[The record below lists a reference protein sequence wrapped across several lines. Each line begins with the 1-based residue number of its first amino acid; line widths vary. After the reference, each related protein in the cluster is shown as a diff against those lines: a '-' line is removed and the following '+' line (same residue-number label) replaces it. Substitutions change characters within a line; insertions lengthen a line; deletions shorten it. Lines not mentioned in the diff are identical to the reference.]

1 MIFLQVSIFA
11 GFFLSFKNLTNF
23 FFNACFYGAM
33 VLYCK
38 GVTFMAYFLK
48 KTNNKKGTY
57 LQIYSSFYDPE
68 RGHTA
73 HKAYKPIGYVHEL
86 QARGIAD
93 PISFYKEEVNKLNQE
108 AKALKA
114 AKKAKQISDDSPEK
128 LIGYFP
134 MKNINDKLS
143 VKKYIDLM
151 QTATDFRFNVFD
163 MLSALVY
170 ARLVQPCSKSKTYD
184 EVIPKLFESYEFS
197 LNQLYDG
204 LEYIGCEYEKIIEI
218 YNHQIRQMYQFDT
231 SHTYFDCTNFYFE
244 IDRED
249 DFRKKGPSKEN
260 RKEPIVGL
268 GLLLDANQIPI
279 GMKLFPGNQSEKP
292 VIRNIIDDLKKRN
305 SVSGRTIQ
313 IADKG
318 LNCAENIF
326 HALKNGDGYIF
337 SRSVK
342 TLPETERT
350 WVLLPNDYRD
360 AKNAAGET
368 LYRIKECVDEFEYKF
383 TVPGTGSLKKFRITE
398 KRIVTFNPK
407 LAKKQI
413 YEINKEVEKARL
425 LKASQA
431 KRAEYGDSA
440 KYVIFTAADKKGNDT
455 DGKVKVTMNEEL
467 IRKSLELAGYNMLV
481 TSEISMKDKDVYNAY
496 HNLWRIE
503 ESFRIMK
510 SQLDARPVYL
520 QKRDTIVGHF
530 LICYLA
536 VLLTRLLQF
545 KILKNSY
552 SSEDLFDFIRD
563 FRVAKISDRKY
574 INLSHGTSFI
584 RELSELCGLPL
595 TSYFLNEG
603 DIKKMLSHRF

>member
-1 MIFLQVSIFA
+1 
-11 GFFLSFKNLTNF
+11 
-23 FFNACFYGAM
+23 
-33 VLYCK
+33 
-38 GVTFMAYFLK
+38 MAYFLK
-48 KTNNKKGTY
+48 KTTNKKGLY
-57 LQIYSSFYDPE
+57 LQIYESFYDPE

-73 HKAYKPIGYVHEL
+73 HKSFKPIGYVHEL
-86 QARGIAD
+86 QAKGIED
-93 PISFYKEEVNKLNQE
+93 PIAFYKEEVSELNQKFR
-108 AKALKA
+108 AAKA
-114 AKKAKQISDDSPEK
+114 AKKARQISEDSPEK

-151 QTATDFRFNVFD
+151 QTSTDFRFNVSD
-163 MLSALVY
+163 MISALVY
-170 ARLVQPCSKSKTYD
+170 ARLVHPCSKSKTYD
-184 EVIPKLFESYEFS
+184 EVIPKLFDSYDFS

-218 YNHQIRQMYQFDT
+218 YNHQMQQMYQFDT

-244 IDRED
+244 IDKED

-260 RKEPIVGL
+260 KKEPIVGL
-268 GLLLDANQIPI
+268 GLLLDVNQIPI

-292 VIRNIIDDLKKRN
+292 VIRNIIQNLKKRN
-305 SVSGRTIQ
+305 AVSGRTIR

-326 HALKNGDGYIF
+326 HALKSGDGYIF
-337 SRSVK
+337 SKSVK
-342 TLPETERT
+342 QLPETEKT

-360 AKNAAGET
+360 IKNAGGEVI
-368 LYRIKECVDEFEYKF
+368 YRMKECVDDFEYQF
-383 TVPGTGSLKKFRITE
+383 NDPETGKLKKFKIKE
-398 KRIVTFNPK
+398 KRIVTYNPK
-407 LAKKQI
+407 LAKKQK

-431 KRAEYGDSA
+431 KKSEYGDSA
-440 KYVIFTAADKKGNDT
+440 KYVIFTAADKKGNET
-455 DGKVKVTMNEEL
+455 DGKIKVTMNEEL
-467 IRKSLELAGYNMLV
+467 IKKSLELAGYNMLV
-481 TSEISMKDKDVYNAY
+481 TSEISMGDRDVYDAY

-520 QKRDTIVGHF
+520 QKEDTITGHF

-545 KILKNSY
+545 KILKNNY
-552 SSEDLFDFIRD
+552 CSEDLFDFIHD
-563 FRVAKISDRKY
+563 FRVARISDRKY
-574 INLSHGTSFI
+574 INLSRGTTFI
-584 RELSELCGLPL
+584 KEFAAICNLPL

-603 DIKKMLSHRF
+603 EIKKMLSHRF

>member
-1 MIFLQVSIFA
+1 
-11 GFFLSFKNLTNF
+11 
-23 FFNACFYGAM
+23 
-33 VLYCK
+33 
-38 GVTFMAYFLK
+38 MAYFLK
-48 KTNNKKGTY
+48 KSNYKKGTY
-57 LQIYSSFYDPE
+57 LQIYESFYDPE
-68 RGHTA
+68 RKGGA
-73 HKAYKPIGYVHEL
+73 HRSYKALGYIHEL
-86 QARGIAD
+86 QAKGIDD
-93 PISFYKEEVNKLNQE
+93 PITFYQEEVMKLNQE
-108 AKALKA
+108 LTAIKNANKAR
-114 AKKAKQISDDSPEK
+114 QISDDSPEK

-143 VKKYIDLM
+143 AKKYIDLM

-163 MLSALVY
+163 MISALVY

-184 EVIPKLFESYEFS
+184 EVIPKLFDSYDFS

-218 YNHQIRQMYQFDT
+218 YNHQIQQMYQFDT

-244 IDRED
+244 IDKED
-249 DFRKKGPSKEN
+249 GFRKKGPSKEN

-292 VIRNIIDDLKKRN
+292 VIRNIIQELKKRN

-337 SRSVK
+337 SKSVK
-342 TLPETERT
+342 QLPDVEKT

-360 AKNAAGET
+360 IKNSSGEIM
-368 LYRIKECVDEFEYKF
+368 YRMKECVDEFEYKF
-383 TVPGTGSLKKFRITE
+383 KDPDTGKDKKFKITE
-398 KRIVTFNPK
+398 KRIVTYNPK

-413 YEINKEVEKARL
+413 YEINKEVEKAKL

-431 KRAEYGDSA
+431 KKSEYGDSA
-440 KYVIFTAADKKGNDT
+440 KYVIFTTADKKGNET
-455 DGKVKVTMNEEL
+455 DGKIKVSMNEEL
-467 IRKSLELAGYNMLV
+467 IKKSLELAGYNMLV
-481 TSEISMKDKDVYNAY
+481 TSEISMSDKDVYDAY

-520 QKRDTIVGHF
+520 QKEDTIVGHF

-545 KILKNSY
+545 KILKNNY
-552 SSEDLFDFIRD
+552 CSEELFEFIHD

-574 INLSHGTSFI
+574 INLSRGTTFI
-584 RELSELCGLPL
+584 KELAALCNLPL
-595 TSYFLNEG
+595 TSYFLSEG
-603 DIKKMLSHRF
+603 EIKKMLSHRF

>member
-1 MIFLQVSIFA
+1 
-11 GFFLSFKNLTNF
+11 
-23 FFNACFYGAM
+23 
-33 VLYCK
+33 
-38 GVTFMAYFLK
+38 MAYFLK

-73 HKAYKPIGYVHEL
+73 HKAYKPLGYVHEL
-86 QARGIAD
+86 QAKGIDD
-93 PISFYKEEVNKLNQE
+93 PISFYKEEVNNLNQE
-108 AKALKA
+108 AKAAKN
-114 AKKAKQISDDSPEK
+114 AKKAKQISNDSPEK

-134 MKNINDKLS
+134 VKNINDKLS
-143 VKKYIDLM
+143 VKKYIDFM
-151 QTATDFRFNVFD
+151 QTATDFRFNIFD
-163 MLSALVY
+163 MISALVY
-170 ARLVQPCSKSKTYD
+170 ARLVYPCSKSKTYD
-184 EVIPKLFESYEFS
+184 EVIPKLFDSYDFS

-218 YNHQIRQMYQFDT
+218 YNHQIQQIYGFDT

-244 IDRED
+244 IDKED
-249 DFRKKGPSKEN
+249 NFRRKGPSKER
-260 RKEPIVGL
+260 RKDPIVGL
-268 GLLLDANQIPI
+268 GLLLDANQIPV
-279 GMKLFPGNQSEKP
+279 GMKMFPGNQSEKP
-292 VIRNIIDDLKKRN
+292 VIRNVIDELKKRH

-326 HALKNGDGYIF
+326 HALENGDGYIF
-337 SRSVK
+337 SKSVK
-342 TLPETERT
+342 LLPEIEKT
-350 WVLLPNDYRD
+350 WVLLPNDYKD
-360 AKNAAGET
+360 VKNENGEV
-368 LYRIKECVDEFEYKF
+368 LYRMKECVDAFEYKF
-383 TVPGTGSLKKFRITE
+383 NDPETGKVKKFKITE

-413 YEINKEVEKARL
+413 YEINKEVEKAKL

-431 KRAEYGDSA
+431 KKSEYGDSA
-440 KYVIFTAADKKGNDT
+440 RYVIFTTADKKGNDT

-467 IRKSLELAGYNMLV
+467 IQKSLELAGYNMLV
-481 TSEISMKDKDVYNAY
+481 TSEISMDGKDIYIGY

-503 ESFRIMK
+503 ESFRVMK

-520 QKRDTIVGHF
+520 QKEDTIIGHF

-545 KILKNSY
+545 KILQNNY
-552 SSEDLFDFIRD
+552 CTEDLFEFVRD

-574 INLSHGTSFI
+574 INLSRGTTFI
-584 RELSELCGLPL
+584 KEFATLCNLPL
-595 TSYFLNEG
+595 TSYFLSES

>member
-1 MIFLQVSIFA
+1 
-11 GFFLSFKNLTNF
+11 
-23 FFNACFYGAM
+23 
-33 VLYCK
+33 
-38 GVTFMAYFLK
+38 MAYFLK

-57 LQIYSSFYDPE
+57 LQIYSSFYDPQ

-86 QARGIAD
+86 QAKGIED
-93 PISFYKEEVNKLNQE
+93 PISFYKEKVNRLNQE
-108 AKALKA
+108 AKAEKN
-114 AKKAKQISDDSPEK
+114 AKKEKQISDDSPEK

-134 MKNINDKLS
+134 IKNINDKLS

-163 MLSALVY
+163 MTSALVY
-170 ARLVQPCSKSKTYD
+170 ARLVQPCSKSKTYV
-184 EVIPKLFESYEFS
+184 EVIPKLFESYDFS

-218 YNHQIRQMYQFDT
+218 YNHQIQQMYKFDT

-244 IDRED
+244 IDKED

-292 VIRNIIDDLKKRN
+292 VIRKVINDLKKRN

-337 SRSVK
+337 SKSVK
-342 TLPETERT
+342 QLPEIERT
-350 WVLLPNDYRD
+350 WVLLSNDYRD
-360 AKNAAGET
+360 IKDANGDV
-368 LYRIKECVDEFEYKF
+368 LYRIKECVDAFEYKF
-383 TVPGTGSLKKFRITE
+383 KDSETGKIKKFKITE

-407 LAKKQI
+407 LGRKQI
-413 YEINKEVEKARL
+413 YEINKEIEKAKL

-431 KRAEYGDSA
+431 KRSEYGDSA
-440 KYVIFTAADKKGNDT
+440 KYVIFTTADKKGNDT
-455 DGKVKVTMNEEL
+455 NGKVKVTMNDDL
-467 IRKSLELAGYNMLV
+467 IKKSLELAGYNMLV
-481 TSEISMKDKDVYNAY
+481 TSEISMADKEIYTAY

-520 QKRDTIVGHF
+520 QKKDTITGHF

-545 KILKNSY
+545 KILKNNY
-552 SSEDLFDFIRD
+552 CSEDLFEFVRD
-563 FRVAKISDRKY
+563 FRVAKISERKY
-574 INLSHGTSFI
+574 INLSRGTVFI
-584 RELSELCGLPL
+584 KNFASLCNLPL
-595 TSYFLNEG
+595 MSYFLSDGE
-603 DIKKMLSHRF
+603 IKKMLSHRF

>member
-1 MIFLQVSIFA
+1 
-11 GFFLSFKNLTNF
+11 
-23 FFNACFYGAM
+23 
-33 VLYCK
+33 
-38 GVTFMAYFLK
+38 MAYFLK

-73 HKAYKPIGYVHEL
+73 HKAYKPLGYVHEL
-86 QARGIAD
+86 QAKGIDD

-108 AKALKA
+108 AKAAKN

-134 MKNINDKLS
+134 VKNINDKLS
-143 VKKYIDLM
+143 VKKYIDFM
-151 QTATDFRFNVFD
+151 QTTTDFRFNIFD
-163 MLSALVY
+163 MISALVY
-170 ARLVQPCSKSKTYD
+170 ARLVYPCSKSKTYD
-184 EVIPKLFESYEFS
+184 EVIPKLFDSYDFS

-218 YNHQIRQMYQFDT
+218 YNHQIQQIYGFDT

-244 IDRED
+244 IDKED
-249 DFRKKGPSKEN
+249 NFRRKGPSKER
-260 RKEPIVGL
+260 RKDPIVGL

-279 GMKLFPGNQSEKP
+279 GMKMFPGNQSEKP
-292 VIRNIIDDLKKRN
+292 VIRNVIDELKKRH

-326 HALKNGDGYIF
+326 HALENGDGYIF
-337 SRSVK
+337 SKSVK
-342 TLPETERT
+342 LLPEIEKT
-350 WVLLPNDYRD
+350 WVLLPNDYKD
-360 AKNAAGET
+360 VKNENGEV
-368 LYRIKECVDEFEYKF
+368 LYRMKECVDAFEYKF
-383 TVPGTGSLKKFRITE
+383 NDSETGKVKKFKITE

-413 YEINKEVEKARL
+413 YEINKEVEKAKL

-431 KRAEYGDSA
+431 KKSEYGDSA
-440 KYVIFTAADKKGNDT
+440 RYVIFTTADKKGNDT

-467 IRKSLELAGYNMLV
+467 IQKSLELAGYNMLV
-481 TSEISMKDKDVYNAY
+481 TSEISMDGKDIYTGY

-503 ESFRIMK
+503 ESFRVMK

-520 QKRDTIVGHF
+520 QKEDTIIGHF

-545 KILKNSY
+545 KILQNNCCT
-552 SSEDLFDFIRD
+552 EDLFEFIRD

-574 INLSHGTSFI
+574 INLSRGTTFI
-584 RELSELCGLPL
+584 KEFATLCNLPL
-595 TSYFLNEG
+595 TSYFLSES

>member
-1 MIFLQVSIFA
+1 
-11 GFFLSFKNLTNF
+11 
-23 FFNACFYGAM
+23 
-33 VLYCK
+33 
-38 GVTFMAYFLK
+38 MAYFLK

-73 HKAYKPIGYVHEL
+73 HKSYKAIGYVHEL
-86 QARGIAD
+86 QATGIDD
-93 PISFYKEEVNKLNQE
+93 PVSFYKEEVIRLNQE
-108 AKALKA
+108 VKAEKNV
-114 AKKAKQISDDSPEK
+114 KNAKQISDDSPEK

-163 MLSALVY
+163 MISALVY
-170 ARLVQPCSKSKTYD
+170 ARLVHPCSKSKTCD
-184 EVIPKLFESYEFS
+184 EVIPKLFDSYDFS

-218 YNHQIRQMYQFDT
+218 YNHQIQQMYKFDT

-244 IDRED
+244 IDKED
-249 DFRKKGPSKEN
+249 EFRKKGPSKEN
-260 RKEPIVGL
+260 KKEPIVGL

-279 GMKLFPGNQSEKP
+279 GMKLFPGSQSEKP
-292 VIRNIIDDLKKRN
+292 IIRNIIDDLKKRN

-318 LNCAENIF
+318 LNCAENIY

-337 SRSVK
+337 SKSVK
-342 TLPETERT
+342 QLPETEKT
-350 WVLLPNDYRD
+350 WVLLDNDYRD
-360 AKNAAGET
+360 IRNANGDVS
-368 LYRIKECVDEFEYKF
+368 YRIKECIDEFEYKF
-383 TVPGTGSLKKFRITE
+383 KDADSGKEKKFKITE
-398 KRIVTFNPK
+398 KRIVTYNPK

-431 KRAEYGDSA
+431 KKSEYGDSA
-440 KYVIFTAADKKGNDT
+440 KYVLFTTTDKKGNET
-455 DGKVKVTMNEEL
+455 DGKIKVTMNEEL
-467 IRKSLELAGYNMLV
+467 IRKSLELAGYNLLV
-481 TSEISMKDKDVYNAY
+481 TSELSMSDNAVYDAY

-520 QKRDTIVGHF
+520 QKEDTIIGHF

-545 KILKNSY
+545 KVLKNNY
-552 SSEDLFDFIRD
+552 CSEELFEFVHD

-574 INLSHGTSFI
+574 INLTRGSSFI
-584 RELSELCGLPL
+584 KEFAAICNLPL
-595 TSYFLNEG
+595 TSYFLSDGE
-603 DIKKMLSHRF
+603 IKKMLSHRF

>member
-1 MIFLQVSIFA
+1 
-11 GFFLSFKNLTNF
+11 
-23 FFNACFYGAM
+23 M
-33 VLYCK
+33 VLYYK
-38 GVTFMAYFLK
+38 RVTFMAFFLK

-57 LQIYSSFYDPE
+57 LQIYESFYDPD

-73 HKAYKPIGYVHEL
+73 HKSFKPIGYVHEL
-86 QARGIAD
+86 QARGIDD
-93 PISFYKEEVNKLNQE
+93 PISFYQEEVTRLNQE
-108 AKALKA
+108 FQA
-114 AKKAKQISDDSPEK
+114 AKNAKRTTQISDDSPEK

-163 MLSALVY
+163 MISALVY

-184 EVIPKLFESYEFS
+184 EVIPKLFDSYDFS

-218 YNHQIRQMYQFDT
+218 YNHQIQQMYRFDT

-244 IDRED
+244 IDKED

-260 RKEPIVGL
+260 KKEPIVGL

-292 VIRNIIDDLKKRN
+292 VIRNIIQDLKKRN

-337 SRSVK
+337 SKSVK
-342 TLPETERT
+342 QLPEVEKT

-360 AKNAAGET
+360 VKNASGEVM
-368 LYRIKECVDEFEYKF
+368 YRIKECVDEFEYKF
-383 TVPGTGSLKKFRITE
+383 WDSDTGREKKFKITE
-398 KRIVTFNPK
+398 KRIVTYNPK

-413 YEINKEVEKARL
+413 YEINKEVEKAKL

-431 KRAEYGDSA
+431 KKSEYGDSA
-440 KYVIFTAADKKGNDT
+440 KYVIFTTVDKKGNET
-455 DGKVKVTMNEEL
+455 DGKIKVTMNEEL
-467 IRKSLELAGYNMLV
+467 IKKSLELAGYNMLV
-481 TSEISMKDKDVYNAY
+481 TSEIAMSDKDVYDAY

-520 QKRDTIVGHF
+520 QKEDTIIGHF

-545 KILKNSY
+545 KVLKNNY
-552 SSEDLFDFIRD
+552 CTEDLFEFIHD

-574 INLSHGTSFI
+574 INLSRGTTFI
-584 RELSELCGLPL
+584 KEFAVLCNLPL
-595 TSYFLNEG
+595 TSYFLSEG
-603 DIKKMLSHRF
+603 EIKKMLSHRF

>member
-1 MIFLQVSIFA
+1 
-11 GFFLSFKNLTNF
+11 
-23 FFNACFYGAM
+23 
-33 VLYCK
+33 
-38 GVTFMAYFLK
+38 MAYFLK
-48 KTNNKKGTY
+48 KSNYKKGTY
-57 LQIYSSFYDPE
+57 LQIYESFYDPE
-68 RGHTA
+68 RKGGA
-73 HKAYKPIGYVHEL
+73 HRSYKALGYVHEL
-86 QARGIAD
+86 QAKGIDD
-93 PISFYKEEVNKLNQE
+93 PIAFYKEEVLRLNQE
-108 AKALKA
+108 LKA
-114 AKKAKQISDDSPEK
+114 AKDAKKVRQISDDSPEK

-151 QTATDFRFNVFD
+151 QTATDFRFSVFD
-163 MLSALVY
+163 MISALVY
-170 ARLVQPCSKSKTYD
+170 ARLVHPCSKSKTYD
-184 EVIPKLFESYEFS
+184 EVIPRLFDSYEFS

-218 YNHQIRQMYQFDT
+218 YNHQIKQMYRFDT

-244 IDRED
+244 IDKED
-249 DFRKKGPSKEN
+249 NFRKKGPSKEN

-268 GLLLDANQIPI
+268 GLLLDANQIPV

-305 SVSGRTIQ
+305 SLSGRTIQ

-337 SRSVK
+337 SKSVK
-342 TLPETERT
+342 QLPETEKT

-360 AKNAAGET
+360 VKNVGGEVM
-368 LYRIKECVDEFEYKF
+368 YRIKECVDEFQYKF
-383 TVPGTGSLKKFRITE
+383 KDSDTGLEKKFRITE
-398 KRIVTFNPK
+398 KRIVTYNPK

-413 YEINKEVEKARL
+413 YEMNKEVEKARL

-431 KRAEYGDSA
+431 KKSEYGDSA
-440 KYVIFTAADKKGNDT
+440 KYVIFTAADKKGNET
-455 DGKVKVTMNEEL
+455 DGKIKVSMNEEL
-467 IRKSLELAGYNMLV
+467 IKKSLELAGYNLLV
-481 TSEISMKDKDVYNAY
+481 TSEISMSDKDVYDAY
-496 HNLWRIE
+496 HSLWRIE

-520 QKRDTIVGHF
+520 QKKDTIIGHF

-545 KILKNSY
+545 KILKSNY
-552 SSEDLFDFIRD
+552 CSEDLFDFVHD
-563 FRVAKISDRKY
+563 FRVARISDRKY
-574 INLSHGTSFI
+574 INLSRGTTFI
-584 RELSELCGLPL
+584 KEFSTICNLPL
-595 TSYFLNEG
+595 TSYFLSEG
-603 DIKKMLSHRF
+603 EIKKMLSHRF